1 MKMQVFHCDSAQA
14 EIHWL
19 AANTRS
25 RDPNP
30 RVLICHYR
38 DPAVIFGLS
47 QPPDRALQQR
57 LESAR
62 VSWIRRRSGGGTVY
76 AGPWML
82 GVSLILPANH
92 PLGAIEPVP
101 AYGWFGRIWQ
111 DMLAQLGIDSSLPD
125 RQTIRASRQEAES
138 RGVGW
143 ACYAAMGHGEL
154 GSKERPIRKILG
166 IAQIRT
172 RAASTLVAGLHLA
185 SADWQAL
192 CELLAKPRAQGEH
205 LARMNASVVELAP
218 AYGPIATTSLAE
230 RVEDAFLSRVREALE
245 LEDPGKAC
253 R

>member
-1 MKMQVFHCDSAQA
+1 MFHCDSAQA

-19 AANTRS
+19 AANTRA

-38 DPAVIFGLS
+38 EPAVIFGLS

-57 LESAR
+57 LETAG
-62 VSWIRRRSGGGTVY
+62 VSWVRRRSGGGIVY

-92 PLGAIEPVP
+92 PLGAMEPVP
-101 AYGWFGRIWQ
+101 AYGWFGGLWQ
-111 DMLAQLGIDSSLPD
+111 DMLAQLGVDSSLPD
-125 RQTIRASRQEAES
+125 RETILASRREAES
-138 RGVGW
+138 RDIDW

-154 GSKERPIRKILG
+154 GSSERATRKILG

-172 RAASTLVAGLHLA
+172 RAASTLVAGLHLDR
-185 SADWQAL
+185 ADWRAL
-192 CELLAKPRAQGEH
+192 CALLGKPQEQGEH
-205 LARMNASVVELAP
+205 LARINASLMELVP
-218 AYGPIATTSLAE
+218 ARGSTATASLAAG
-230 RVEDAFLSRVREALE
+230 VEETFLPLVRQALDCE
-245 LEDPGKAC
+245 NPGHAC

>member
-1 MKMQVFHCDSAQA
+1 MQVFHCDSAQA

-19 AANTRS
+19 AANTRA

-47 QPPDRALQQR
+47 QPPDTALQLR
-57 LESAR
+57 LEKAD
-62 VSWIRRRSGGGTVY
+62 VSWIRRRSGGGIVY

-92 PLGAIEPVP
+92 PLGVMEPIA
-101 AYGWFGRIWQ
+101 AYGWFGGLWQ
-111 DMLAQLGIDSSLPD
+111 EMLAQLGVDSSLPD
-125 RQTIRASRQEAES
+125 RETIRTSRQAAES
-138 RGVGW
+138 QGIDW

-154 GSKERPIRKILG
+154 GSKERAMRKLLG

-185 SADWQAL
+185 RVDWQAL
-192 CELLAKPRAQGEH
+192 CALLGKPREQGDH
-205 LARMNASVVELAP
+205 LARKNASLMELSP
-218 AYGPIATTSLAE
+218 AHGSIATALLAG
-230 RVEDAFLSRVREALE
+230 RVEHAFLNRLQRALDDE
-245 LEDPGKAC
+245 NPGNAC
-253 R
+253 Q